1 MLPSLAMKISTTT
14 VRKVMIKEVLSSG
27 ARDQAGA
34 LTSGAEQASQGII
47 WHQSPFTMAYV
58 TMSYVTYHN
67 GTMSYVSYVI
77 CHHVTRVDFATH
89 LGNWLCHKHCV
100 VTRKMAHMSQPA
112 RLQPMP
118 HKNLSA
124 IPNITTQGIAIYW
137 WWSNLSNQFHIS
149 IIVVGMDSVHTDD
162 DDADVDAREIDNWF
176 STQQA

>member
-112 RLQPMP
+112 RLQCHTKNHLQYPISPLKVLQYIGGGPTCPISSTSASSLSVWTVSIPTTMMLMWMP
-118 HKNLSA
+118 
-124 IPNITTQGIAIYW
+124 
-137 WWSNLSNQFHIS
+137 
-149 IIVVGMDSVHTDD
+149 V
-162 DDADVDAREIDNWF
+162 R
-176 STQQA
+176 